1 GRGERPGGGDPA
13 RARAGTRT
21 ADADPRA
28 GAAGR
33 RRGHL
38 RTSGQGSRAGAGHR
52 RGRAA
57 EQDRAGP
64 AGGAAGRAVR
74 RERPPP
80 GRAQRGG
87 AAGRG
92 DRSGRAVHRRR
103 RGGRRGGAAARRRP
117 GRGCPGTAPGR
128 GRGRG
133 GPTGGL
139 PGHAGRGAAGVGAQG
154 VRRPTA
160 RDRPAHG
167 HPGRGDRADRQA
179 DGLVVVSTLAP
190 RVVVVSRRSELD
202 ELLIRHGTIAAA
214 AYFLRQ
220 RGRDLDEVMARHEA
234 LQAAL
239 TTVGAAVPPAWRR
252 GLVTRDDLPRF
263 LFAPE
268 DVVVAV
274 GQDGLVANVAKY
286 LDGQPVIGVDPEP
299 GRNPGVLVRHTAD
312 TVGSLLKAGE
322 YTTRDLTMVGATLDD
337 GQELLGL
344 NEVYIGHPTHQ
355 SSRYLLST
363 SDGQAERQSSSG
375 VVVGTG
381 TGATGWCA

>member
-1 GRGERPGGGDPA
+1 
-13 RARAGTRT
+13 
-21 ADADPRA
+21 
-28 GAAGR
+28 
-33 RRGHL
+33 
-38 RTSGQGSRAGAGHR
+38 
-52 RGRAA
+52 
-57 EQDRAGP
+57 
-64 AGGAAGRAVR
+64 
-74 RERPPP
+74 
-80 GRAQRGG
+80 
-87 AAGRG
+87 
-92 DRSGRAVHRRR
+92 
-103 RGGRRGGAAARRRP
+103 
-117 GRGCPGTAPGR
+117 
-128 GRGRG
+128 
-133 GPTGGL
+133 
-139 PGHAGRGAAGVGAQG
+139 
-154 VRRPTA
+154 
-160 RDRPAHG
+160 
-167 HPGRGDRADRQA
+167 
-179 DGLVVVSTLAP
+179 VSTLAP

-322 YTTRDLTMVGATLDD
+322 YTTRDLTMVAATLDD

-381 TGATGWCA
+381 TGATGWCASIARQRADSPDLPGPEEPALCWFVREAWPSPATGVALTSGRLVAGDALMVTSEGERGVIFADGVETDHLTLAWGQRVTIGISARRLHLA